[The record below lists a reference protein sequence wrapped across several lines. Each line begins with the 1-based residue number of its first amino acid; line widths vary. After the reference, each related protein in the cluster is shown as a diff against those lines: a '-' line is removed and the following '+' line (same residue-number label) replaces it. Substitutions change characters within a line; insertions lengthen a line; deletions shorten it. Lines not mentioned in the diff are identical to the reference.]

1 MTALLFIFFMGW
13 LVSFLGQL
21 PLGSMSLTAT
31 QIYVQEGARSA
42 WQYSVGVTIIE
53 MIYLRISL
61 FGMDWIFQHKIFF
74 SFIGWLTVVFF
85 LALGIISFITAYKQ
99 QAEKKGLLI
108 NNNLNRFLLG
118 LSLSALNPAQIPFWI
133 LWSSYML
140 DLKILH
146 SNTTEYNLF
155 TVGAGV
161 GTLLGLVVYMYGGN
175 YLVTKMNM
183 SNKTLNKVMGIIFFI
198 AGVAQLWR
206 MVTKA

>member
-1 MTALLFIFFMGW
+1 MTALLFILFMGW

-31 QIYVQEGARSA
+31 QIYVQEGANSA
-42 WQYSVGVTIIE
+42 WQYAFGVTIVE
-53 MIYLRISL
+53 MIYLRVSL
-61 FGMDWIFQHKIFF
+61 FGMDWIFMHKTFF
-74 SFIGWLTVVFF
+74 AFIGWLTVVFF

-99 QAEKKGLLI
+99 SAAKKGLLI
-108 NNNLNRFLLG
+108 DNNLNRFLLG

-140 DLKILH
+140 DLRILH

-155 TVGAGV
+155 TFGAGV

-198 AGVAQLWR
+198 AGIAQLWR
-206 MVTKA
+206 MIGKE

>member
-1 MTALLFIFFMGW
+1 
-13 LVSFLGQL
+13 
-21 PLGSMSLTAT
+21 
-31 QIYVQEGARSA
+31 
-42 WQYSVGVTIIE
+42 
-53 MIYLRISL
+53 
-61 FGMDWIFQHKIFF
+61 MDWIFQHKTFF